1 MIVEE
6 FPLVFAHGL
15 VTTSGDLWVIDAV
28 CTPLLLEATA
38 SKLVFFVGCVAHLD
52 YLILGES
59 EGDRIEAARFE
70 GLCSVLSFVTTKG
83 AGSAPLWG
91 TPLFCASTLRH
102 CRDDNYIE
110 IKFCPK
116 QGSKKLSR

>member
-1 MIVEE
+1 MVVEKL
-6 FPLVFAHGL
+6 PLIFTHGL
-15 VTTSGDLWVIDAV
+15 VTTCSDFWVV
-28 CTPLLLEATA
+28 NTVGTPLLLEATA

-52 YLILGES
+52 DLSLGES
-59 EGDRIEAARFE
+59 KGDSIQPARFE

-83 AGSAPLWG
+83 AGSAPFWG
-91 TPLFCASTLRH
+91 TPLICASTLRH